1 MAGVGYGEHEGLI
14 GLGNILTQLD
24 NYVCEA
30 AERCAN
36 DLIETLERNTPI
48 RTGRARQSWEVHTNT
63 YTEGLKTGLPPY
75 IGGVEIEMRTNKV
88 KYLHMKSRQNKRR
101 LGLTGFDL
109 KKDTNIVVSS
119 NIPYMA
125 RLNRGWSV
133 QASPGWIERCI
144 DEVTAKWG
152 IA

>member
-14 GLGNILTQLD
+14 GLGNILSQLD

-36 DLIETLERNTPI
+36 DLIETLQRNTPI
-48 RTGRARQSWEVHTNT
+48 LTGRAKASWDVRTNS
-63 YTEGLKTGLPPY
+63 YMEDSPPY

-88 KYLHMKSRQNKRR
+88 KFLSTKSRQNKRR

-109 KKDTNIVVSS
+109 KKDTNIIVSS

-125 RLNRGWSV
+125 RLNRGWSK

-152 IA
+152 II